1 MHLICK
7 YQQFLYNLHMELSK
21 EQLINLIKISGID
34 IDPDFATNEDVTKAI
49 VSLEKKLQFFN
60 FPLNYLSG
68 KNLNVLIV
76 DDLELSI
83 YQLTSMMSKVG
94 VNAFVARDKT
104 EAMDEIN
111 KKKFDYLVIDL
122 FMPSPDDGFEIIKAA
137 NELKL
142 SGQKDYKIVCVSGTD
157 DKNLIQKSYTL
168 GIDEF
173 IPKQAHWHED
183 VLKFISNTINKTG
196 AENFNKYH
204 INKNITVFSIYK
216 LNGKNNLDELKKEV
230 HSEILTGRPNIIF
243 NLENIKLFDDVNASL
258 FVDIYKS
265 TKDKNAF
272 FVLVKPSEE
281 IVKALEFVFL
291 DSIISTFDTIENAVE
306 YIEMNNCL

>member
-1 MHLICK
+1 
-7 YQQFLYNLHMELSK
+7 MELTN
-21 EQLINLIKISGID
+21 EQLVNLIQISGID
-34 IDPDFATNEDVTKAI
+34 IDPENATSDDITRAI

-60 FPLNYLSG
+60 FPLNYLSE
-68 KNLNVLIV
+68 KNLSVLIV

-83 YQLTSMMSKVG
+83 YQLTSMLSKVG
-94 VNAFVARDKT
+94 INSYVARDKA
-104 EAMDEIN
+104 EAIDEIK
-111 KKKFDYLVIDL
+111 KKKFDYLVVDL
-122 FMPSPDDGFEIIKAA
+122 FMPSPEDGFEIIKAA
-137 NELKL
+137 AELRVE
-142 SGQKDYKIVCVSGTD
+142 GVKDYKIISVSGTD
-157 DKNLIQKSYTL
+157 DKDLIQRSYKL

-173 IPKQAHWHED
+173 VPKQAHWHED
-183 VLKFISNTINKTG
+183 VLRYISNSINKTG
-196 AENFNKYH
+196 IGNFGKYH

-216 LNGKNNLDELKKEV
+216 LNEKSQLEELSKEA

-243 NLENIKLFDDVNASL
+243 NLENIKLFDSSNAGI

-265 TKDKNAF
+265 TKEKNAF

-281 IVKALEFVFL
+281 IINALEFVFL